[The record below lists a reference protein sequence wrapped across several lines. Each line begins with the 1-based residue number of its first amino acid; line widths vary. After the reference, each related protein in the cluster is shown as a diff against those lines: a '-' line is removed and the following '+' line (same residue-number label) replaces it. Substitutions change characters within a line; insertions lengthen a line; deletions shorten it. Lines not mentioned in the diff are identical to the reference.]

1 MAKPRVYLETS
12 VISYLTARLSRDLV
26 TVGRQELTRE
36 WWDGQRQH
44 FELFVSEFVLEEVSS
59 GDPDASRSRLDL
71 LAGVPE
77 VSLTPETRE
86 LAASLVEPGP
96 IPRKAVLDAFHI
108 AAAVAGGADYLLTW
122 NFKHL
127 ANAALRKR
135 IEAVCV
141 ANGYEAPV
149 ICTPEELMET

>member
-36 WWDGQRQH
+36 WWDGRRER
-44 FELFVSEFVLEEVSS
+44 FELFVSEFVLEEVAS
-59 GDPDASRSRLDL
+59 GDPEVARLRL
-71 LAGVPE
+71 QKLAGVPE
-77 VSLTPETRE
+77 VRLTPETRE
-86 LAASLVEPGP
+86 LAQSMVEPGP

-141 ANGYEAPV
+141 ANGYEAPI